1 LTSESWNETEERM
14 RDIKKAVL
22 GILLAVFLYSVLG
35 KISAPLVVVLNAFAW
50 VVLYLSLVRHE
61 AFGATIGTVC
71 GLLQDSFSSGVFGVA
86 GLTKTLLGF
95 STGYVARKINVT
107 PVGRNFVFLLLM
119 ATAEVGLWKILTL
132 FLFRESLSLGGGLV
146 LLQPLVTALVVT
158 VFYQVMRKKKEEIP

>member
-1 LTSESWNETEERM
+1 M